1 MGCNNE
7 PEENCAFS
15 LETCDFTILWSI
27 EGGVNECEIIVRNI
41 GDSHLE
47 TIWFDLYLYA
57 DNKINEI
64 MQEIE
69 VVTELGTNQI
79 MSKLINFDI
88 NSSNLPITEYTVENK
103 RAFCK

>member
-1 MGCNNE
+1 MNV
-7 PEENCAFS
+7 
-15 LETCDFTILWSI
+15 TCDFTILWSI

-41 GDSHLE
+41 GDSHLD

-88 NSSNLPITEYTVENK
+88 NSSTLPITEYTVENK